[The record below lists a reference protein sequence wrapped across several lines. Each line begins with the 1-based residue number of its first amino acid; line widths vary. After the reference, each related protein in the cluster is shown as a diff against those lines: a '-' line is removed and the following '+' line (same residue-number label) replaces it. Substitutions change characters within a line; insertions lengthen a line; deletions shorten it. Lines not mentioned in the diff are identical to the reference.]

1 MQKNC
6 CKQHNILYHW
16 GFKGILFQDFTPGP
30 LAPPDSRRPKRN
42 MTALSYSCERYMIFL
57 VGMSQITNLPSFFK
71 LFKGAEGIKPMLK
84 EMQNS

>member
-1 MQKNC
+1 MLKKIALSNT
-6 CKQHNILYHW
+6 ILYII
-16 GFKGILFQDFTPGP
+16 GNLLDFTPGP
-30 LAPPDSRRPKRN
+30 LAPPESRRPKRN